1 MPASTLEKGLEWVVG
16 SPRDLGR
23 LELVVGRPA
32 VDERTIRTEAHMSA
46 THGLVG
52 DMWQVRPTSTTADR
66 SPDPERQLTLMNA
79 RFALLVAGAPSRR
92 ALAGDQLFVDLD
104 LSVDN
109 VPAGT
114 RLRLGD
120 AVIEIT
126 APPHRGCAKFVG
138 RFGVEAMRF
147 VNSERGLRL
156 RLRGANAR
164 VVVDGTAE
172 VGDFVAVER

>member
-1 MPASTLEKGLEWVVG
+1 
-16 SPRDLGR
+16 
-23 LELVVGRPA
+23 
-32 VDERTIRTEAHMSA
+32 MSA